1 MNEKVLSTL
10 EYTNII
16 SMLVEHADSAP
27 GKELCKNLLPMT
39 SLSDIEE
46 AQTQTQDALS
56 RLFSK
61 GSFSE

>member
-16 SMLVEHADSAP
+16 SMLTEQADSAP

-39 SLSDIEE
+39 NL
-46 AQTQTQDALS
+46 
-56 RLFSK
+56 K
-61 GSFSE
+61 